1 VTRTETEAFEAML
14 AHHRALTDHVGIRVA
29 ALTGALA
36 ANSAHEV
43 PAAELVAFLAEEV
56 LPHAIAEEHTIYRA
70 AATRAELNQT
80 VTEMIGEHWAL
91 ASAIEQLAN
100 TPEGRQAGQQAEAIA
115 ALFEAHVAKENDVL
129 LPSLLAD
136 EGVDVVQLLDEMHR
150 LTDAVHEET
159 SPNDAPAAPDPEA
172 ALLSLLVQAATHLA
186 RAGQGDRACTL
197 VASAWASLRVPRPDL
212 AIKCT
217 SALHG
222 LVRLIGAQPVS
233 LLTSG
238 DEHDPDLDV
247 RELAPAQRHQSI
259 FAEYHDLAPGA
270 GFILVNDHDPKPLRY
285 QFEAEHPGE
294 FTWDTLDAGPLVW
307 RVRIGKTPSAGLRS
321 ADTSER
327 TQEQDVELDVRALVH
342 GRRHDAIFIAYHALR
357 PGAGFILVNDH
368 DPQPLRYQFEAQH
381 PGEFTWDYV
390 ESGPEVWRV
399 RIGRL
404 GAVAV
409 QPR

>member
-1 VTRTETEAFEAML
+1 MTRTEHEAFEAML
-14 AHHRALTDHVGIRVA
+14 AHHRALTDHVGIRVT
-29 ALTGALA
+29 ALTEALS
-36 ANSAHEV
+36 ANISHEV
-43 PAAELVAFLAEEV
+43 PTAELVAFLAEEV
-56 LPHAIAEEHTIYRA
+56 LPHAIAEERTIYRA
-70 AATRAELNQT
+70 AATRAELSET

-100 TPEGRQAGQQAEAIA
+100 APDGRRAGQQAEAIA

-136 EGVDVVQLLDEMHR
+136 DGLDLSQLLDEMHR
-150 LTDAVHEET
+150 LTEGAHKET
-159 SPNDAPAAPDPEA
+159 APNDAPGSPDPEA
-172 ALLSLLVQAATHLA
+172 ALLSLLLQAATDLV
-186 RAGQGDRACTL
+186 RAGHGDRACTL
-197 VASAWASLRVPRPDL
+197 VASAWSALRVPRPDL
-212 AIKCT
+212 AVKAT
-217 SALHG
+217 GALHR
-222 LVRLIGAQPVS
+222 LVRLIGARPVS
-233 LLTSG
+233 SPTSD
-238 DEHDPDLDV
+238 DERDPDLDV

-259 FAEYHDLAPGA
+259 FAEYHALAPGA

-285 QFEAEHPGE
+285 QFEAEHPDE
-294 FTWDTLDAGPLVW
+294 FTWATLEAGPLVW
-307 RVRIGKTPSAGLRS
+307 RVRIGKTPSAGVRS
-321 ADTSER
+321 ADTSAR
-327 TQEQDVELDVRALVH
+327 TQDDDVELDVRALVH
-342 GRRHDAIFIAYHALR
+342 GRRHDAIFLAYHALR

-404 GAVAV
+404 GAVAA